1 MKVILKNDLKGA
13 GKAGQLVNV
22 SDGYAKNYLIPR
34 GLAIEAD
41 SNALNVLKGKE
52 QAEKHR
58 LEMEK
63 QHASEAANALKDK
76 TVKIFAKAGAGG
88 RLFGSVTSKEIAAAI
103 KEQLNIEIDRRKII
117 MQDEIKTYGSVQIEA
132 KLHTGITTKFYVI
145 VGSSD

>member
-1 MKVILKNDLKGA
+1 MKVILKNDLKGT

-34 GLAIEAD
+34 GIAVEAD
-41 SNALNVLKGKE
+41 SNAMNVLKGKE

-58 LEMEK
+58 LEVEK
-63 QHASEAANALKDK
+63 QNAKEAADALKDK
-76 TVKIFAKAGAGG
+76 TVKIFSKAGAGG

-117 MQDEIKTYGSVQIEA
+117 MQDDIKTYGSVQVEA
-132 KLHTGITTKFYVI
+132 KLHPGITTQFYVV
-145 VGSSD
+145 VGSPD